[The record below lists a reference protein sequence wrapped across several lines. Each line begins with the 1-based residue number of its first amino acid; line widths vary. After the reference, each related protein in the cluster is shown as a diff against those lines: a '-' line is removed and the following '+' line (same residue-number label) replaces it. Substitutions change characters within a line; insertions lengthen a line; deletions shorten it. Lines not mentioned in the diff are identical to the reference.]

1 MIIDILCE
9 HTNYWLQSSSAASP
23 PSQEQQEMTSSCTQ
37 VVPGKE
43 LFAPLEGRC
52 CVVTP
57 SAVSVLGES
66 SSVCPWLHQELFQE
80 CHVNLAYFRDVRNP
94 QESKPFAGWPGC
106 SLVCCWGSSA
116 FVPSPVPGAL
126 LQDTKTSSTFVP
138 RARILGETEL
148 NVSAGHE
155 ERH

>member
-1 MIIDILCE
+1 MIIDSLCE

-106 SLVCCWGSSA
+106 SLLCVAGEVLSLFSLLYQGPCSRTPKPAVHLCQEPGFLGRQSSM
-116 FVPSPVPGAL
+116 
-126 LQDTKTSSTFVP
+126 
-138 RARILGETEL
+138 
-148 NVSAGHE
+148 
-155 ERH
+155 